1 MQRGMYMEQSNWSR
15 RWNDYLQQNK
25 SKLLFLFPRVNKFL
39 HDLTILD
46 GRKTE
51 SVNFFQNQTVT
62 IYEFAIGYDT
72 QIYTFFKKV
81 IMEEG
86 NQELTRWR
94 FETEQSLELPMEQF
108 LTHQLDFS
116 KREAKKIEQMFDNF
130 SFIKYINEME
140 RKSVK

>member
-1 MQRGMYMEQSNWSR
+1 MEQNNWDR

-25 SKLLFLFPRVNKFL
+25 SKIMLLFPRVNKFL

-51 SVNFFQNQTVT
+51 SINFFQNQKVT
-62 IYEFAIGYDT
+62 FYEVAIGYDA
-72 QIYTFFKKV
+72 QIYTFFQKV
-81 IMEEG
+81 LIEDG

-94 FETEQSLELPMEQF
+94 YETEQSLELPLEQF
-108 LTHQLDFS
+108 LTHELDFS

-130 SFIKYINEME
+130 SFIKYINEIE
-140 RKSVK
+140 RNIVK

>member
-1 MQRGMYMEQSNWSR
+1 MEQSNWNR

>member
-1 MQRGMYMEQSNWSR
+1 MQRGMYMEQSNWNR

>member
-1 MQRGMYMEQSNWSR
+1 MFMEQNNWDR

-25 SKLLFLFPRVNKFL
+25 SKIMLLFPRVNKFL

-51 SVNFFQNQTVT
+51 SINFFQNQKVT
-62 IYEFAIGYDT
+62 FYEVAIGYDA
-72 QIYTFFKKV
+72 QIYTFFQKV
-81 IMEEG
+81 LIEDG

-94 FETEQSLELPMEQF
+94 YETEQSLELPLEQF
-108 LTHQLDFS
+108 LTHELDFS

-130 SFIKYINEME
+130 SFIKYINEIE
-140 RKSVK
+140 RNIVK